1 MRGIRFGSRGALTD
15 GLRSWN
21 GDKETQ
27 VRLVG
32 QGEDFSLERMIAQNN
47 QRTIL
52 TVCWLCYNL
61 AANVWRPGVEVEGA
75 D

>member
-1 MRGIRFGSRGALTD
+1 MGTRKH
-15 GLRSWN
+15 GLGWL
-21 GDKETQ
+21 E
-27 VRLVG
+27 
-32 QGEDFSLERMIAQNN
+32 QGEDFSLERMNAQNN

-52 TVCWLCYNL
+52 TVCWLCYDL